1 MSAGDDLSVVHPR
14 PFKRLT
20 VDAYFNR
27 ITDNRVLVE
36 WAMDKAFI
44 APGPYTFV
52 LYRGYAINDDAWTA
66 VAETVDQPWA
76 YDVAPVFPQMG
87 TEVYY
92 RVIMTDGEG
101 QTYTSQAVSVGV
113 YWNQYDWSLAKEII
127 RKEHLVL
134 RKRAGT
140 KGWLMKRREWGD
152 PCVGCVDPATG
163 QIIDTSGACALCY
176 GTGIVGGYYTPVEYW
191 VIMNPTQR
199 LAKLDADQGL
209 LIQNVETV
217 RALAYPTPSSLDV
230 WIHGNTD
237 QRFLVMNDIAA
248 IARHRGIDLVL
259 NIRLEERGRND
270 PIYLVPV
277 PCA

>member
-1 MSAGDDLSVVHPR
+1 MSAGDDLSTVHPR

-44 APGPYTFV
+44 APGPYKFT
-52 LYRGYAINDDAWTA
+52 LYRGYAVNDDAWTA

-76 YDVAPVFPQMG
+76 YDVNPVFPQMG

-92 RVIMTDGEG
+92 RVILEDGQG
-101 QTYTSQAVSVGV
+101 QTYTSQSVSVGV
-113 YWNQYDWSLAKEII
+113 YWTQYDWSLAKEII

-152 PCVGCVDPATG
+152 PCPTCVDPATG
-163 QIIDTSGACALCY
+163 QIIDTANCTDCY
-176 GTGIVGGYYTPVEYW
+176 GTGIIGGYYTPIEYW

-217 RALAYPTPSSLDV
+217 RALAYPTPSALDV
-230 WIHGNTD
+230 WIHANTD
-237 QRFLVMNDIAA
+237 QRFLVMGDIAA

-259 NIRLEERGRND
+259 NLRFEERGRND
-270 PIYLVPV
+270 PIYQVPV